1 MDQNQFNPYKLGL
14 YFFQLFDFSDECF
27 LVDKESLTLVDDNYE
42 ITSRDSYTSQKT
54 SVSLRDYITWTTDI
68 KKKETVTKNILIFF
82 INVYFLAYKNF
93 KNGF

>member
-1 MDQNQFNPYKLGL
+1 MDQNQFNPCKLGF
-14 YFFQLFDFSDECF
+14 YFFQMFHFSDECF

-68 KKKETVTKNILIFF
+68 TDWTTDGDKKYFNFFLLMFIF
-82 INVYFLAYKNF
+82 
-93 KNGF
+93 